1 MSVYDEEELDLNG
14 ARGKAGEGAHGAFLF
29 EKNAAEVER
38 GYWQGSISDRLRVA
52 QGVPQAVIKITSH
65 SHGKSAVHRRLDYI
79 SREGELMIETETGE
93 RLLGKDETKRLL
105 NDWAAD
111 FGGRKNGR
119 DASCVVLS
127 FPDGVDHGIAYKI
140 AQEFLE
146 EQYGENHRYA
156 FAAHADTEHYHVHAV
171 VKTIGLDGRALPT
184 YKADLREW
192 RINMAEKAKEHGLAL
207 DASPRF
213 ARGFSG
219 QKDMSFF
226 QTERIDPWIKGAHV
240 KALDRGNIGTVVA
253 ADKEH
258 DRYSVQFVNPDT
270 ESSYTKT
277 FTSDELSVV
286 RVPKEAIRQAREEG
300 RVKSAMSGEVLDK
313 AKERNGA
320 ERVKY
325 AQAALRIARDIPKLK
340 DPEVIDKSINAMRDL
355 ARYARDMAG
364 PQNEKSGEKKV
375 EEIIG
380 VMRDYVASL
389 GRGKSEG
396 RGQEIDGDC

>member
-1 MSVYDEEELDLNG
+1 MSIYDEDELDLSG
-14 ARGKAGEGAHGAFLF
+14 ARGKPDESAGGLRFGDSA
-29 EKNAAEVER
+29 ER
-38 GYWQGSISDRLRVA
+38 GYWEGSISDRLKVA
-52 QGVPQAVIKITSH
+52 RGLPQAVIKITSH

-93 RLLGKDETKRLL
+93 RLQGKDETKQLL
-105 NDWAAD
+105 NDWAED
-111 FGGRKNGR
+111 FGARKNGR

-127 FPDGVDHGIAYKI
+127 FPEGVDHGTAYKI
-140 AQEFLE
+140 AQEFLA
-146 EQYGENHRYA
+146 EQYGDNYRYA
-156 FAAHADTEHYHVHAV
+156 FAAHADTDHYHVHAV
-171 VKTIGLDGRALPT
+171 VKTVGLDGCALPT

-213 ARGFSG
+213 ARGVSDRM
-219 QKDMSFF
+219 DMSFF

-270 ESSYTKT
+270 ESSYTKI

-300 RVKSAMSGEVLDK
+300 RVKRAMSEEVLNK
-313 AKERNGA
+313 ANERNGA

-325 AQAALRIARDIPKLK
+325 AQAALRVAKDIPKLK
-340 DPEVIDKSINAMRDL
+340 DAEVADKSINAMRDL
-355 ARYARDMAG
+355 TRYARDMAG
-364 PQNEKSGEKKV
+364 PQNERPGERRL
-375 EEIIG
+375 
-380 VMRDYVASL
+380 MR
-389 GRGKSEG
+389 
-396 RGQEIDGDC
+396 